1 MALAAPVISTELAD
15 EDLHDEGL
23 PPVVFPAPPV
33 TAGMKRWLPI
43 GSIYVSGA
51 TAGFVAS

>member
-23 PPVVFPAPPV
+23 PPLVFPAPPV
-33 TAGMKRWLPI
+33 TSGMKRWLPI